1 MDVTSNL
8 ELINLNQFND
18 TKNVRKG
25 TRISKLQNG
34 DKWVPLKK
42 QTDQFIFFKNI
53 KRFGVVLH

>member
-8 ELINLNQFND
+8 DLINLNQFND

-25 TRISKLQNG
+25 TRISKLQNS
-34 DKWVPLKK
+34 DKWVSLKK
-42 QTDQFIFFKNI
+42 QTDQFIFFKNT

>member
-8 ELINLNQFND
+8 DLINLNQFND

-25 TRISKLQNG
+25 TRISKLQNS

>member
-8 ELINLNQFND
+8 DLINLNQFND

-25 TRISKLQNG
+25 TRISKLQNS
-34 DKWVPLKK
+34 DKWVSLKK

-53 KRFGVVLH
+53 KRCGVVLH